1 MPTRR
6 TFLQLFTFGAAA
18 TVLRPSLIAQPA
30 TPFGDLPA
38 KLAALERTGGGRLGV
53 AVLDTGSGSIAG
65 HRLAERFPMCSTF
78 KVLLVSAVL
87 REVDVGREPL
97 DRLLPVPAKPL
108 VPHSPLTEP
117 HAGGTMTIGDLCH
130 AALVESDNTATNLL
144 LGSLGGPVAITRF
157 ARSIG
162 DTVTR
167 IDRTEPSLNEAV
179 PGDSRDTTSP
189 AAMAGDLRRL
199 LLGDVLQAGSR
210 ARLKNWMVE
219 NRYGLDRLRANLPA
233 DWGAADKTGS
243 NGETTSNDIAVY
255 WPPDRAPL
263 VVTAY
268 LTECPGSDAHRAAV
282 LASVGRLV
290 VGAVRAG

>member
-6 TFLQLFTFGAAA
+6 TFLQIATFGAAA
-18 TVLRPSLIAQPA
+18 TALPRSPGAQPN
-30 TPFGDLPA
+30 TPFGDLPP
-38 KLAALERTGGGRLGV
+38 KLAALERTSGGRLGV
-53 AVLDTGSGSIAG
+53 AVLNTGTGALVG

-78 KVLLVSAVL
+78 KVLLVAAVL
-87 REVDVGREPL
+87 RQVDTGREPL

-144 LGSLGGPVAITRF
+144 LGSLGGPDAVNRF

-162 DTVTR
+162 DPVTR
-167 IDRTEPSLNEAV
+167 LDRSEPGLNEAI
-179 PGDSRDTTSP
+179 PGDPRDTTSP
-189 AAMAGDLRRL
+189 AAMAADLGRL
-199 LLGDVLQAGSR
+199 LLGDVLQPASR
-210 ARLKNWMVE
+210 ARLKSWMAE
-219 NRYGLDRLRANLPA
+219 NRYGLDRLRADLPTG
-233 DWGAADKTGS
+233 WQAADKTGS

-255 WPPDRAPL
+255 WPPDRTPL
-263 VVTAY
+263 AVTAY
-268 LTECPGSDAHRAAV
+268 LTECPGTDARRAAV

-290 VGAVRAG
+290 IGAERAV

>member
-6 TFLQLFTFGAAA
+6 VFLRTVTLGAAA
-18 TVLRPSLIAQPA
+18 TALRSTLEAQPI
-30 TPFGDLPA
+30 TTLDDVSA
-38 KLAALERTGGGRLGV
+38 KLAALEQRSGGRLGV
-53 AVLDTGSGSIAG
+53 AVLDTGTGATAG
-65 HRLAERFPMCSTF
+65 HRLAERFAMCSTF
-78 KVLLVSAVL
+78 KVLLAAAVL
-87 REVDVGREPL
+87 RRVDAGSERL

-130 AALVESDNTATNLL
+130 AALVESDNTATNVLL
-144 LGSLGGPVAITRF
+144 SSLGGPATITQF

-162 DTVTR
+162 DPVTR
-167 IDRTEPSLNEAV
+167 LDRTEPSLNSAV
-179 PGDSRDTTSP
+179 PGDPRDTTSP

-199 LLGDVLQAGSR
+199 LLGDVLEPASR
-210 ARLKNWMVE
+210 ARLKSWMVE

-233 DWGAADKTGS
+233 GWGAADKTGS
-243 NGETTSNDIAVY
+243 NGETTSNDVAVF
-255 WPPDRAPL
+255 WPPNRAPL

-282 LASVGRLV
+282 LASVGRLI
-290 VGAVRAG
+290 VGAVQAG